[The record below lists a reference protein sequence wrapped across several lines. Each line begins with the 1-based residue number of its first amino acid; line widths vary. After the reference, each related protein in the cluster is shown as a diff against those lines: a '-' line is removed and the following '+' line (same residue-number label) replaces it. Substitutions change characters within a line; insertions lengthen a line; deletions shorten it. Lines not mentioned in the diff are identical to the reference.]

1 MLSYAFETF
10 ATRQDFLDVSFRIL
24 QSTAQSRE
32 TTAQSR
38 ETTSQSRETAL
49 QIYEGSVR
57 SITSCLEAMPI
68 FSAGH
73 LSSAH
78 GGLTDGLQHSLQV
91 VDHLSVE
98 QVDNAMGVGGIVL

>member
-1 MLSYAFETF
+1 M
-10 ATRQDFLDVSFRIL
+10 
-24 QSTAQSRE
+24 QSRE
-32 TTAQSR
+32 TTVQSR

-49 QIYEGSVR
+49 QIYEGSVT

-78 GGLTDGLQHSLQV
+78 GGGLTDGLQHSLQV